1 MLGVNSK
8 PQIKHIY
15 CKHAGKRCFIYSWAV
30 LEAQEIIFKLFP
42 RRGPVALTRLAQV
55 PLKQTKKKRSRR
67 KGRLGMAGTMPDPT
81 ANVNML
87 KASGVSPQL
96 ASPCLSLV
104 YALGPRWGSTGQ
116 VFSKLA
122 SNSQKLGWWG
132 RGGGGP
138 VLTRA
143 TGAPSSGQSG
153 QSGQRAHT
161 LGPPGPQEAAG
172 AQEGLR
178 GSKDRKSTRLNSS
191 HT

>member
-1 MLGVNSK
+1 M
-8 PQIKHIY
+8 
-15 CKHAGKRCFIYSWAV
+15 A
-30 LEAQEIIFKLFP
+30 
-42 RRGPVALTRLAQV
+42 
-55 PLKQTKKKRSRR
+55 
-67 KGRLGMAGTMPDPT
+67 MAGTMPDPT

-143 TGAPSSGQSG
+143 TSAPSSGQSG

-161 LGPPGPQEAAG
+161 RPSWTLGGSWCSGRFKRLQVYASPRARPSFSPSLQGKLELQGWAAQGDHLLLSIHTSLIHGQQQKDIQEE
-172 AQEGLR
+172 Q
-178 GSKDRKSTRLNSS
+178 D
-191 HT
+191 